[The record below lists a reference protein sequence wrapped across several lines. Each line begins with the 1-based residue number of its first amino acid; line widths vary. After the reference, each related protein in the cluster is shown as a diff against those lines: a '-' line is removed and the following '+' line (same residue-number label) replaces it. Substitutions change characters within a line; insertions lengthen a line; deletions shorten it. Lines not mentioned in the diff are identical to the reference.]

1 MNVSAGGRPV
11 HASRRTASRRK
22 VRTAVLLC
30 TVAAMTAVVLPASA
44 APSPHTGGAA
54 SVARTAVS
62 PDPVVVV
69 DCFAQAQIRPAEY
82 LLACGD
88 GNNRLVG
95 LPRDTR
101 GQASATATG
110 TDMVNDC
117 RPYCAAG
124 RFHAY
129 PVRVTLSN
137 PQAWPD
143 HPDLRRFTTI
153 RLVYTDTAPDPV
165 PKDVTYTLVY

>member
-1 MNVSAGGRPV
+1 MNVSAGGRPG
-11 HASRRTASRRK
+11 HASRRKVSRRK
-22 VRTAVLLC
+22 VRTATLLC
-30 TVAAMTAVVLPASA
+30 AVAAMTAAVLPASA
-44 APSPHTGGAA
+44 APSPYTGAA
-54 SVARTAVS
+54 ASSARVPVAE
-62 PDPVVVV
+62 DPVVVV
-69 DCFAQAQIRPAEY
+69 DCFSQAQMRPQEY

-95 LPRDTR
+95 LRWDTW
-101 GQASATATG
+101 GPGSATATG

-129 PVRVTLSN
+129 PVTVTLGN
-137 PQAWPD
+137 PQAWPE

-153 RLVYTDTAPDPV
+153 RLLYTGTAPDPV
-165 PKDVTYTLVY
+165 PKDVTYKLVY

>member
-1 MNVSAGGRPV
+1 M
-11 HASRRTASRRK
+11 RTA
-22 VRTAVLLC
+22 ALLC

-44 APSPHTGGAA
+44 APSPRTGAA
-54 SVARTAVS
+54 ASSARTAVTQ
-62 PDPVVVV
+62 DPVVVV
-69 DCFAQAQIRPAEY
+69 DCFAQAQMRPSEY

-95 LPRDTR
+95 LRWETWGP
-101 GQASATATG
+101 GSATATG

-165 PKDVTYTLVY
+165 PKDVTYKLVY